1 MLHVRH
7 ALVNKSESSYTKQLG
22 DLASTMGTPT
32 TTPLIENLIGRRKI
46 ERAIRAARTFE
57 EVRATFC
64 KTIT

>member
-7 ALVNKSESSYTKQLG
+7 TLVNKSVSSYAKQLG
-22 DLASTMGTPT
+22 DLASTTGTLT
-32 TTPLIENLIGRRKI
+32 TTPLIENLIGQRKN